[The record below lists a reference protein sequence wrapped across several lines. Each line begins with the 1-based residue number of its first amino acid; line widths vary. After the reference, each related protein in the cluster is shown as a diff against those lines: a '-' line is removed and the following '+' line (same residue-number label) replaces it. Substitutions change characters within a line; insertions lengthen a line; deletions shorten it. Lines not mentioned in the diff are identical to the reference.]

1 MYYLDDDIVPDDDL
15 SNVAFEDDA
24 FDELQSVVNKA
35 MKLKTKKE
43 PLSNEK
49 VRDIISSFFVLYNKR
64 KRKENMKFF
73 QNNYTKKKHF
83 TFPVRFRH

>member
-1 MYYLDDDIVPDDDL
+1 
-15 SNVAFEDDA
+15 
-24 FDELQSVVNKA
+24 

-64 KRKENMKFF
+64 KRKENMKFL
-73 QNNYTKKKHF
+73 QNNYTEKNILLF
-83 TFPVRFRH
+83 LYILGVECIN